1 MTRLINR
8 QPARTSRLLLA
19 LLPFA
24 LLLLCYLLSSQARLE
39 INPQDKLLPGL
50 GSIVEAIQRLAF
62 EPSKR
67 SGEILLLT
75 DTLTSLRL
83 LLIGVGSSA
92 LLALVLGLGTGAIP
106 LLRAPLSPLVT
117 ALSLIPPM
125 AILPILFIS
134 FGLGDLAKVMLIVI
148 GITPMLIR
156 DLQLTPLSLPAEPL
170 VKAQTRGGSSW
181 QIMLRVMLPQVLPRL
196 IEAVRLTL
204 GSAWLFLIAAEAI
217 AATAGLGY
225 RIFLVRRYLDMAV
238 ILPYV
243 AWITLLA
250 FSMDWLLKQAARRA
264 FPWYYGRGG
273 EGAAT

>member
-8 QPARTSRLLLA
+8 KPERTSRLLLA
-19 LLPFA
+19 LLPFV
-24 LLLLCYLLSSQARLE
+24 LLLIAYVICSQARLE
-39 INPQDKLLPGL
+39 LNPQDKLLPGL
-50 GSIVEAIQRLAF
+50 GHIAEAIQRMAF

-67 SGEILLLT
+67 SGDILLVT

-83 LLIGVGSSA
+83 LLIGVSSSA

-125 AILPILFIS
+125 ALLPILFIS

-156 DLQLTPLSLPAEPL
+156 DLQLKTLSLPEEQL
-170 VKAQTRGGSSW
+170 VKAQTLGASSW
-181 QIMLRVMLPQVLPRL
+181 QIILRVMLPQVLPRL
-196 IEAVRLTL
+196 IDAVRLTL

-250 FSMDWLLKQAARRA
+250 FSMDWLLKRLSRRA

>member
-156 DLQLTPLSLPAEPL
+156 DLQLKTLSLPAEQL
-170 VKAQTRGGSSW
+170 VKAQTLGGSSW

-250 FSMDWLLKQAARRA
+250 FSMDWLLKQTARRA

>member
-67 SGEILLLT
+67 SGENLLLT

-156 DLQLTPLSLPAEPL
+156 DLQLKTLSLPAEQL
-170 VKAQTRGGSSW
+170 VKAQTLGGSSW

>member
-19 LLPFA
+19 LLPFT

-92 LLALVLGLGTGAIP
+92 LLALVLGLSTGAIP

-156 DLQLTPLSLPAEPL
+156 DLQLKTLSLPAEQL
-170 VKAQTRGGSSW
+170 VKAQTLGGSSW